1 MYNLL
6 EFEREFTTKI
16 IKSFWQVICFG
27 IIIGAIVTAT
37 SYTVGTWWQLFGM
50 AIAGMF
56 SIFGISL
63 LHRYKI
69 ASQYMKY
76 LVNIVLI
83 FSMGATIAIMR
94 NPEMFSLFYTIMAI
108 NLFYRDRVLHIGSSI
123 VQVAV
128 YLIAAVFVPEVLP
141 SPTIEDSVLSL
152 TITKITLFFM
162 VVVLIDV
169 LNHFTDQLWTKLVKK
184 EKEGFLLALTDSVG
198 TLVQALEA
206 KDVYTNGHSQRTSLY
221 ANVLAKQLMVNIPE
235 DIFLNACLLHDI
247 GKIGIPDRVLSK
259 KGKLTTQE
267 MALVKTHTEVG
278 ANILKNSQSLA
289 KTIPM
294 VLYHHERFDGQ
305 GYPHGL
311 PGESIP
317 LEARILS
324 VADSFDAMTSSRPYR
339 KTMSPAKAYEEIIS
353 QSGAQFC
360 PKVVEAFVNCYNQ
373 ILVKYT
379 ETH

>member
-6 EFEREFTTKI
+6 EFEKEFTTKI
-16 IKSFWQVICFG
+16 IKSLWLAICLG

-37 SYTVGTWWQLFGM
+37 SYTIGTWWQLFGM
-50 AIAGMF
+50 AASGMLSVF
-56 SIFGISL
+56 IISL

-69 ASQYMKY
+69 ARQHMKY
-76 LVNIVLI
+76 LVNIILI
-83 FSMGATIAIMR
+83 FMVSAIVAIMR

-123 VQVAV
+123 IQVAV
-128 YLIAAVFVPEVLP
+128 YLIIALFVPEVLP
-141 SPTIEDSVLSL
+141 SPTFEDSTFSL

-169 LNHFTDQLWTKLVKK
+169 LNHFTDQIWTKLVKK

-198 TLVQALEA
+198 ALVQALEA

-278 ANILKNSQSLA
+278 ASILKNSQSLA